1 MKIVVLDG
9 YTENPGDL
17 SWDAL
22 KELGEVTVYD
32 RTSYEESPLIAERIG
47 DAEIVIINKTPI
59 SKETIDKCPNI
70 KLIAVLAT
78 GYNVVDY
85 NYAKEKDI
93 PRILELLK
101 QVLQIHADIRPD
113 IFIPGTTKYTID
125 ELRELLK
132 HKEKP
137 IYVAVDEDDVC
148 VGYAFCQLQEQPF
161 SNNMVPFKTFF
172 IDDLCVSQEVRG
184 QHVGESLFEYVKNE
198 AKQIGCYEVTLN
210 VWAGNTSA
218 EKFYEKMGMRTKER
232 QMEYILVEK

>member
-1 MKIVVLDG
+1 M
-9 YTENPGDL
+9 
-17 SWDAL
+17 
-22 KELGEVTVYD
+22 
-32 RTSYEESPLIAERIG
+32 
-47 DAEIVIINKTPI
+47 IIRK
-59 SKETIDKCPNI
+59 
-70 KLIAVLAT
+70 
-78 GYNVVDY
+78 
-85 NYAKEKDI
+85 AKEKDI
-93 PRILELLK
+93 PRILELLE

-218 EKFYEKMGMRTKER
+218 EKFYEKMGMRTKR
-232 QMEYILVEK
+232 KTNGIYIGRKIICRNRKHGNKTITIFFRMIIYKRCRFLLTQQNMMWHVHQAGCFYSGRNL